1 MKILVTG
8 STGFV
13 GSHICKA
20 LVERGNRV
28 LAFHRASST
37 LRMLEGLD
45 VEHVIGDLTQPE
57 TLDSALESV
66 DVVFHTAA
74 MLGDR
79 DEPGRMFAVTVEG
92 TRSLMQAARAAGV
105 SRVIHT
111 SSVAAL
117 GVPEKSL
124 LKPPVLSSMDENHTW
139 NYRPEFWPYG
149 YTKYL
154 AELEVQRAV
163 AKGLNAVIVNPSV
176 VLGPGDV
183 YRQSNS
189 IIVQIAKKRLPG
201 VVNGGLNVVH
211 IDDVV
216 AGHLAAWERGLCGAR
231 YILGG
236 DNLHHTEFVEQV
248 AKIAGV
254 SAPKIIFS
262 PQILHR
268 VVPFLKIV
276 KSFMHLPFVADM
288 LYLTG
293 YYFFYDSRK
302 AQKELGLSAPRPS
315 ENAIRDAYEWF
326 REAGSITL

>member
-20 LVERGNRV
+20 LVKQGHRV
-28 LAFHRASST
+28 FAFHRTSST

-57 TLDSALESV
+57 TLENALAGM

-92 TRSLMQAARAAGV
+92 TRSLMQAARSAGV
-105 SRVIHT
+105 KRVVHT

-117 GVPEKSL
+117 GVPEKSF
-124 LKPPVLSSMDENHTW
+124 LKPPVLSLMDESHTW
-139 NYRPEFWPYG
+139 NFRPEFWPYG

-154 AELEVQRAV
+154 AELEVQKAI
-163 AKGLNAVIVNPSV
+163 AKGLDAVIVNPSV
-176 VLGPGDV
+176 ILGPGDV

-189 IIVQIAKKRLPG
+189 IIIQIAKKRLPG
-201 VVNGGLNVVH
+201 IVDGGMNVVH
-211 IDDVV
+211 VEDVV
-216 AGHLAAWERGLCGAR
+216 AGHLAALERGKRGER

-236 DNLHHTEFVEQV
+236 ENLRHTEFVEQT
-248 AKIAGV
+248 AAIAGV
-254 SAPKIIFS
+254 STPRIIFS
-262 PQILHR
+262 PGLLHR
-268 VVPFLKIV
+268 IVPLLKIA
-276 KSFMHLPFVADM
+276 KPFMNLAFVADM

-293 YYFFYDSRK
+293 YHFYYDIRK
-302 AQKELGLSAPRPS
+302 AQKELGLPEPRSS
-315 ENAIRDAYEWF
+315 ETAVRDAYEWF
-326 REAGSITL
+326 KEIGAIS

>member
-13 GSHICKA
+13 GSHLCKA
-20 LVERGNRV
+20 LVKQGHRV

-57 TLDSALESV
+57 TLDSAMAGI

-74 MLGDR
+74 LLGDR

-92 TRSLMQAARAAGV
+92 TRSLMQAARSAGV
-105 SRVIHT
+105 GRVIHT

-124 LKPPVLSSMDENHTW
+124 LKPPVLSLMDESHTW

-154 AELEVQRAV
+154 AELEVQKAV
-163 AKGLNAVIVNPSV
+163 SRGLNAVIVNPAV

-189 IIVQIAKKRLPG
+189 IIVQIAKKRIPG
-201 VVNGGLNVVH
+201 VVDGGLNVVH
-211 IDDVV
+211 IEDVV
-216 AGHLAAWERGLCGAR
+216 AGHLAALTRGSKGAR

-236 DNLHHTEFVEQV
+236 ENLHNTEFVERIAAV
-248 AKIAGV
+248 AGV
-254 SAPKIIFS
+254 PAPKIVFS
-262 PQILHR
+262 PDLLHR
-268 VVPFLKIV
+268 VVPILKIA
-276 KSFMHLPFVADM
+276 KSFMSLPFVADM

-293 YYFFYDSRK
+293 YHFFYDIRK
-302 AQKELGLSAPRPS
+302 AKKELGLSEPRTGES
-315 ENAIRDAYEWF
+315 AIRDAYQWF
-326 REAGSITL
+326 RDIGAIA